1 MQVPILATS
10 TNFFSCKRGTSM
22 EIETVKKIYAALN
35 SNAVSSYLNFFD
47 AKIERFETFGGRH
60 HGLAELQANFSQGRE
75 TWAEGSCEPE
85 KFTVV
90 DNKVVVFVHVR
101 VRLKDKTDWI
111 DGHVTDVFTFQGA
124 KVIEFYSFT
133 DRNEALKWAGMS

>member
-1 MQVPILATS
+1 
-10 TNFFSCKRGTSM
+10 M

-35 SNAVSSYLNFFD
+35 SNDVSSYLNFFD
-47 AKIERFETFGGRH
+47 AKIERYETFGGRH
-60 HGLAELQANFSQGRE
+60 HGLAELQVNFSQGRD
-75 TWAEGSCEPE
+75 TWAEGRCEPE

-90 DNKVVVFVHVR
+90 NNKVVVFVHVR

-124 KVIEFYSFT
+124 KVIEFYSFA